1 MTNLKISHP
10 SDYFECNS
18 ESRSFP
24 SHEEL
29 KEHSYDFNTNNPA
42 VYCGTYGKYNSGS
55 LEGMWIDLTTFFDY
69 DDFIEFCYNLHAD
82 EEDPELMFQDYE
94 NFPRE
99 LYSESCFDEDDFD
112 TIIKYASFA
121 DRDAVDAFLS
131 CFSVDELDKFEDAYQ
146 GEFDSEEDFAYH
158 IIDECYDIEQTM
170 GNLSFYFDYEKFA
183 RDLFMCDYF
192 FDNGY
197 VFRR

>member
-1 MTNLKISHP
+1 MSGEDHFQRGLAALLHFRAVGDDLHTLGHRIHAGGDKARRAAALADLNHTNTASADLV
-10 SDYFECNS
+10 DLFQE
-18 ESRSFP
+18 
-24 SHEEL
+24 
-29 KEHSYDFNTNNPA
+29 A
-42 VYCGTYGKYNSGS
+42 QSG
-55 LEGMWIDLTTFFDY
+55 D
-69 DDFIEFCYNLHAD
+69 LHAGITGG
-82 EEDPELMFQDYE
+82 FQ
-94 NFPRE
+94 NGCAPRH
-99 LYSESCFDEDDFD
+99 
-112 TIIKYASFA
+112 A

>member
-1 MTNLKISHP
+1 MEKLNISYP

-24 SHEEL
+24 THEEL

-42 VYCGTYGKYNSGS
+42 VYCGTYGKYNNGS
-55 LEGMWIDLTTFFDY
+55 LHGMWIDLTTFCDY
-69 DDFIEFCYNLHAD
+69 DEFIEFCNNLHAD

-94 NFPRE
+94 NFPHE
-99 LYSESCFDEDDFD
+99 LYSEGCFCEDDFD

-121 DRDAVDAFLS
+121 DRDAVDAFLG
-131 CFSVDELDKFEDAYQ
+131 CYCIDELDKFDEVYQ
-146 GEFDSEEDFAYH
+146 GEFDSEEDFARH
-158 IIDECYDIEQTM
+158 IVEECYDLDKIM
-170 GNLSFYFDYEKFA
+170 GSLSYYFDYEAFA

-197 VFRR
+197 VFLR

>member
-1 MTNLKISHP
+1 MCTITQSVLENEVSR
-10 SDYFECNS
+10 
-18 ESRSFP
+18 RSFP
-24 SHEEL
+24 SKEEIAYH
-29 KEHSYDFNTNNPA
+29 KYDFNSNNPA
-42 VYCGTYGKYNSGS
+42 LYCGTYGKYNNGS
-55 LEGMWIDLTTFFDY
+55 IEGMWIDLTTFDDY
-69 DDFIEFCYNLHAD
+69 DEFIEFCCNLHAD
-82 EEDPELMFQDYE
+82 EDDPELMFQDYE